1 MALKRHRKHGTHSSS
16 SIGGGWEVIYTG
28 FVLILLCFFIMLC
41 SFSTMERSK
50 VTRFVRSFNLAVNI
64 LTGGLKL
71 EPGDIILPASEDIVD
86 EKDPLAGIFKDV
98 ITKARSLGIDS
109 SVDLEMRG
117 KTLVMRL
124 ANAILF
130 QTGSAQ
136 ILPGSI
142 PLLKKV
148 GAIIS
153 STPHAV
159 CIEGHTDNRPIHTR
173 RYPSNWE
180 LSTARAVNVLRFLV
194 NRAGVPAGRISAA
207 GFGAYQP
214 LSANDTAADRARNR
228 RVEIVFQG
236 LKS

>member
-1 MALKRHRKHGTHSSS
+1 MGQKRHRRHGTHSSG
-16 SIGGGWEVIYTG
+16 SIGGGWEIIYTG

-41 SFSTMERSK
+41 SFSTMEKSK

-71 EPGDIILPASEDIVD
+71 KSGDIVLPGAAGIVD
-86 EKDPLAGIFKDV
+86 EKSPLAGIFKDV
-98 ITKARSLGIDS
+98 IVKTRALGIDNR
-109 SVDLEMRG
+109 VELEIRG
-117 KTLVMRL
+117 KTLIMRL

-130 QTGSAQ
+130 QTGSAR
-136 ILPGSI
+136 ILPRSI
-142 PLLKKV
+142 SLLKKV
-148 GAIIS
+148 GTVIA

-180 LSTARAVNVLRFLV
+180 LSTARAVNVLRFLA
-194 NRAGVPAGRISAA
+194 NRAGVPAKKLSAA

-214 LSANDTAADRARNR
+214 LSAKGTAVGRARNR
-228 RVEIVFQG
+228 RVEIVFQS
-236 LKS
+236 LPS

>member
-1 MALKRHRKHGTHSSS
+1 MGQKRNKRRSAHSGG
-16 SIGGGWEVIYTG
+16 SIGGGWEIIYTG

-41 SFSTMERSK
+41 SFSTMEKSK
-50 VTRFVRSFNLAVNI
+50 VTQFVRSFNLAVNI

-71 EPGDIILPASEDIVD
+71 ESGDIMLPASEDIVD
-86 EKDPLAGIFKDV
+86 EKSRLAGIFKDV
-98 ITKARSLGIDS
+98 LHKTRSLGIDS

-117 KTLVMRL
+117 RTLVMRL

-130 QTGSAQ
+130 QTGSAL

-148 GAIIS
+148 GAVIA
-153 STPHAV
+153 STPYAV
-159 CIEGHTDNRPIHTR
+159 RVEGHTDDRPIHTR

-194 NRAGVPAGRISAA
+194 DRAGVPADRLSAA
-207 GFGAYQP
+207 GFGAFQP
-214 LSANDTAADRARNR
+214 LASNATAAGRAKNR